1 MEATVVPSALV
12 AVALV
17 VDSSVVV
24 VVTSLVVT
32 ASVVAVVVAFSVV
45 YSFKTWVAGLVV
57 EVSDFLP
64 QAANESSI
72 ANVAVTAITFL
83 NITCPSFGTIGMICG
98 RAYKSIYNHLQKIEK
113 SLSFFQILKV
123 RIMLLL

>member
-17 VDSSVVV
+17 VDSFVV

-32 ASVVAVVVAFSVV
+32 ASVAVVVVAFSVV

-72 ANVAVTAITFL
+72 ANVAVSANTFL
-83 NITCPSFGTIGMICG
+83 NIVCPSFGTRYDFVDG
-98 RAYKSIYNHLQKIEK
+98 RT
-113 SLSFFQILKV
+113 KV
-123 RIMLLL
+123 YI